1 MLVSLGSWSTALS
14 LQREP
19 LGFNWPG
26 KELAQP
32 CHQTVVSVVMV
43 HQFPNIH
50 HARAFYP
57 AHVPTLPALVWEACK
72 DRVEILAEHQVS
84 ILSKKHQTILA
95 HLAHG
100 LTLKKS
106 GGCTQLKLVLV
117 SAQQMPCSSWPVI
130 AHLYRCEEAMT
141 MWDVLTGKKIPNFK
155 CPY

>member
-32 CHQTVVSVVMV
+32 CHQMVVSVVMV
-43 HQFPNIH
+43 HQLPNIH
-50 HARAFYP
+50 RARAFYP

-100 LTLKKS
+100 LTLKKVEDVPS
-106 GGCTQLKLVLV
+106 LNWFWSLHSKCLALAGLSLLIYIDMKRQW
-117 SAQQMPCSSWPVI
+117 Q
-130 AHLYRCEEAMT
+130 CEM
-141 MWDVLTGKKIPNFK
+141 
-155 CPY
+155 Y